1 MRGANQKAGKLGG
14 AVRQAAR
21 RQNADWLGRCCAAE
35 CNSVPDRADTTPG
48 NVLPAGVTVFATLPP
63 GRMADREQPV
73 LLGDEMR
80 LRPWQ
85 LQDARDLRTALADPA
100 IQRWHA
106 RTIDSDD
113 VSGQNPPEDHV
124 GAGRGRHAA
133 AVARGARRPRT
144 SARLT
149 AG

>member
-1 MRGANQKAGKLGG
+1 MPPL
-14 AVRQAAR
+14 
-21 RQNADWLGRCCAAE
+21 
-35 CNSVPDRADTTPG
+35 TTP
-48 NVLPAGVTVFATLPP
+48 VVPP